1 MREREPLEPSNTSD
15 VSVVGHFSVD
25 SIILPSRPHAFMMLG
40 GSVAYVSLVAKRL
53 EANTS
58 IISKVGGDFPEAYL
72 WWLKEEGIDLTGVV
86 KRESEQSTRFE
97 LEYSSDLSERKLRLK
112 GKASPITVD
121 DVQSLGHSKALHV
134 APIAGEI
141 SYDVVEHLKRH
152 TGVLSFDPQ
161 GLLRAFD
168 EEGNVYCCAPT
179 DRRLLSLVNVYKS
192 SMDEVTALTGETEV
206 KSALKAIHD
215 FGVENVIITMGV
227 KGAVLSVAGSIY
239 NIPACSGN
247 AVVDPTGA
255 GDVFIG
261 AFLTEYTRAK
271 ETVWCAC
278 VGSAAASLVV
288 ESLGA
293 TNVGEKEEIYR
304 RAEALYEKGIKQ

>member
-1 MREREPLEPSNTSD
+1 MEPNVSD
-15 VSVVGHFSVD
+15 VAVVGHFSVD
-25 SIILPSRPHAFMMLG
+25 SILLPSRPHAFMMLG
-40 GSVAYVSLVAKRL
+40 GSVTYVSLVTKRL
-53 EANTS
+53 DGRAS
-58 IISKVGGDFPEAYL
+58 VISKVGGDFPEAYL
-72 WWLKEEGIDLTGVV
+72 WWLREEGIDLTSVV

-121 DVQSLGHSKALHV
+121 DLQSFGHSKALHV

-141 SYDVVEHLKRH
+141 GYEVVEYLKKH

-161 GLLRAFD
+161 GMLRAFD
-168 EEGNVYCCAPT
+168 EAGNVYCCAPT

-192 SMDEVTALTGETEV
+192 SMDEVTALTGETEI
-206 KSALKAIHD
+206 KPGLKAIHD
-215 FGVENVIITMGV
+215 FGVENVIITLGA

-239 NIPACSGN
+239 NIPACAGN

-271 ETVWCAC
+271 ETFWCAC

-293 TNVGEKEEIYR
+293 TSVGEKEEIYR
-304 RAEALYEKGIKQ
+304 RAESLYEKGIKQ

>member
-1 MREREPLEPSNTSD
+1 MVEANVSD
-15 VSVVGHFSVD
+15 VTVVGHFSVD
-25 SIILPSRPHAFMMLG
+25 SILLPSRPHAFMMLG
-40 GSVAYVSLVAKRL
+40 GSVTYVSLVTKGLDAR
-53 EANTS
+53 AS

-72 WWLKEEGIDLTGVV
+72 WWLSQEGIDLSRVV
-86 KRESEQSTRFE
+86 KSETDKSTRFE
-97 LEYSSDLSERKLRLK
+97 LEYSSDLSERKMRLK
-112 GKASPITVD
+112 SKASPITVD
-121 DVQSLGHSKALHV
+121 DLQNVGHSKVLHV

-141 SYDVVEHLKRH
+141 NYDVVEYLKKH

-168 EEGNVYCCAPT
+168 EEGNMYCCAPT

-192 SMDEVTALTGETEV
+192 SMNEATALTGETEM
-206 KSALKAIHD
+206 KPALKAIHD
-215 FGVENVIITMGV
+215 FGVENVIITMGA
-227 KGAVLSVAGSIY
+227 KGAVLSVAGSTY
-239 NIPACSGN
+239 NIPAASGN

-278 VGSAAASLVV
+278 VGSAAASMVV

-293 TNVGEKEEIYR
+293 TSIGQKDEIYR
-304 RAEALYEKGIKQ
+304 RAESLYEKGIKQ

>member
-1 MREREPLEPSNTSD
+1 MEPNLSD
-15 VSVVGHFSVD
+15 VAVVGHFSVD
-25 SIILPSRPHAFMMLG
+25 SIILPSRAHAFMMLG
-40 GSVAYVSLVAKRL
+40 GSVAYVSLVTKRL
-53 EANTS
+53 DARAS
-58 IISKVGGDFPEAYL
+58 VISKVGGDFPEAYL
-72 WWLKEEGIDLTGVV
+72 WWLREEDIDLTGVV
-86 KRESEQSTRFE
+86 KCEADQSTRFE
-97 LEYSSDLSERKLRLK
+97 LEYSCDLSERHLRLK
-112 GKASPITVD
+112 SKAPPITID
-121 DVQSLGHSKALHV
+121 DLQGFGHSKALHV

-141 SYDVVEHLKRH
+141 NYDVVEYLKKH

-168 EEGNVYCCAPT
+168 GEGNVYCCAPT

-192 SMDEVTALTGETEV
+192 SLDEATALTGETEV
-206 KSALKAIHD
+206 KPALKAIHD
-215 FGVENVIITMGV
+215 FGVENVIITL
-227 KGAVLSVAGSIY
+227 GANGSVLSVAGSIY
-239 NIPACSGN
+239 NIPVCSGN

-271 ETVWCAC
+271 ETFWCAC

-293 TNVGEKEEIYR
+293 TSVGEKDEIYR

>member
-1 MREREPLEPSNTSD
+1 MEANVPD
-15 VSVVGHFSVD
+15 VSVIGHFSVD
-25 SIILPSRPHAFMMLG
+25 SILLPSRPHAFMMLG
-40 GSVAYVSLVAKRL
+40 GSVTYVSLVAKRL
-53 EANTS
+53 DANAS

-72 WWLKEEGIDLTGVV
+72 WWLREEGIDLSGVV
-86 KRESEQSTRFE
+86 KRETEQTTRFE
-97 LEYSSDLSERKLRLK
+97 LEYSSDLAERKLRLK
-112 GKASPITVD
+112 CKGSPITID
-121 DVQSLGHSKALHV
+121 DLPKLTRTKALHI

-141 SYDVVEHLKRH
+141 NYEVVEHLKKH
-152 TGVLSFDPQ
+152 ADVLSFDPQ

-168 EEGNVYCCAPT
+168 EDGTVHCCAPT

-192 SMDEVTALTGETEV
+192 SLDEITALTGETEIKPAV
-206 KSALKAIHD
+206 KAIHD
-215 FGVENVIITMGV
+215 FGVETVIITLGA
-227 KGAVLSVAGSIY
+227 KGAVLSVAQTMY

-271 ETVWCAC
+271 ESLWCAC

-288 ESLGA
+288 EGLGPM
-293 TNVGEKEEIYR
+293 NIGQKEEIYR
-304 RAEALYEKGIKQ
+304 RAECVYEKGIKHDLH

>member
-1 MREREPLEPSNTSD
+1 MTESNVTD
-15 VSVVGHFSVD
+15 VAVVGHFSVD

-40 GSVAYVSLVAKRL
+40 GGVTYVSIVTKHL
-53 EANTS
+53 EAS
-58 IISKVGGDFPEAYL
+58 SSVISKVGGDFPEAYL
-72 WWLKEEGIDLTGVV
+72 WWLREEGIDLSGVV
-86 KRESEQSTRFE
+86 KREAEQTTRFE
-97 LEYSSDLSERKLRLK
+97 LEYSSDLADRTLRLK
-112 GKASPITVD
+112 GKASPITVED
-121 DVQSLGHSKALHV
+121 LPKLAHAKALHI

-141 SYDVVEHLKRH
+141 SYDVVEQLKKH
-152 TGVLSFDPQ
+152 AGTLSLDPQ

-168 EEGNVYCCAPT
+168 EAGNVYCCAPT
-179 DRRLLSLVNVYKS
+179 DRRLLELINIYKS
-192 SMDEVTALTGETEV
+192 SMDEITALTGETEI
-206 KSALKAIHD
+206 KPALKAIHD
-215 FGVENVIITMGV
+215 FGVETVIITRGA
-227 KGAVLSVAGSIY
+227 KGAVLSVAGSLY

-271 ETVWCAC
+271 ETFWCAC

-293 TNVGEKEEIYR
+293 TNIGQKDEIYR
-304 RAEALYEKGIKQ
+304 RAQSIYEKGIKQ